1 MGYVVPASTGSD
13 PIVGAFNGINTM
25 QQRYNAV
32 ADLILAE
39 ERQEKSFSRFTSA
52 NFHNESDSVDLP
64 SQQKQQQQQRDQT
77 SGVLKSDAYS
87 NGVPEHLGVDKEK
100 ELEQV
105 VDSWSGEL
113 ELLLHVAGA
122 ATVARS
128 IPLKLNELYQQAVS
142 IVSKSRVALGR
153 SYTFQ
158 RDCNACCYTRV
169 SLSNTP
175 FLLIRFSLPF

>member
-1 MGYVVPASTGSD
+1 
-13 PIVGAFNGINTM
+13 M

-39 ERQEKSFSRFTSA
+39 ERQEKSDSHFMSA
-52 NFHNESDSVDLP
+52 NVHNESDGVDLP
-64 SQQKQQQQQRDQT
+64 SQQQQQQQRDQT
-77 SGVLKSDAYS
+77 FGVLKSDAYS
-87 NGVPEHLGVDKEK
+87 NDVPEHLTVDKEK

-113 ELLLHVAGA
+113 ELFCTLQE

-142 IVSKSRVALGR
+142 IVSKSRR
-153 SYTFQ
+153 
-158 RDCNACCYTRV
+158 
-169 SLSNTP
+169 P
-175 FLLIRFSLPF
+175 W